1 MSILKMV
8 NETGTNRKRLED
20 KIDYLTAD
28 SKTDRGKLVGS
39 SNCISKFV
47 AEEMM
52 AVKKLTHKTGGR
64 MWIEIVVSATP
75 DDQNRPDAA
84 YMQLAKDFVGL
95 FAEYQTLYALHLDS
109 KIRHL
114 HFMINTVSVRTGKK
128 FSQSPSGL
136 QRLKANTN
144 DILMK
149 HGFEIIKIGAEQ
161 MLDLTD
167 HSADIGFDYL
177 EVEEPVMTEESVT
190 IGHDIDITKPGIILP
205 KAPTWAQIYPLRGWN
220 TMRYEATPAAPEI
233 PTQAQESTTV
243 ALPAAPE
250 MPVPA
255 QEPTAVTLPAE
266 RLSARPTIS
275 VDMGPHDRIHE
286 TGPVL
291 REETLEAVRE
301 LSATSTE
308 QLNAGANMAVALF
321 GAAQTRGFDVD
332 IAVNVAPT
340 IDIDFGQSIMP
351 EHPDIV
357 IGADV
362 TVDNENN

>member
-8 NETGTNRKRLED
+8 DERDTNLRRLYD
-20 KIDYLTAD
+20 KYDYLTAD
-28 SKTDRGKLVGS
+28 SKTDCGKLIGA
-39 SNCISKFV
+39 SNCITRFTV
-47 AEEMM
+47 EEMLE
-52 AVKKLTHKTGGR
+52 VKKLAHKSGGR
-64 MWIEIVVSATP
+64 MWMEIILSLTP
-75 DDQNRPDAA
+75 EDRRRPDGA
-84 YMQLAKDFVGL
+84 YMKLAEDFVSI
-95 FAEYQTLYALHLDS
+95 FEEYQMLYTVHRDT
-109 KIRHL
+109 KIRHI
-114 HFMINTVSVRTGKK
+114 HFMLNTVSVMSGQKY
-128 FSQSPSGL
+128 SQSPSDL
-136 QRLKANTN
+136 QRLKAKTN
-144 DILMK
+144 DILLK
-149 HGFEIIKIGAEQ
+149 HGFDIIRIGAEK
-161 MLDLTD
+161 MIDLTD
-167 HSADIGFDYL
+167 HSEDIGFDYL
-177 EVEEPVMTEESVT
+177 EIEEPVMTEESVT
-190 IGHDIDITKPGIILP
+190 IGHDIDITKSGIMLP

-220 TMRYEATPAAPEI
+220 TMTFEATPAAPEM
-233 PTQAQESTTV
+233 PTQTQEPTTV
-243 ALPAAPE
+243 TLPAAPE

-275 VDMGPHDRIHE
+275 VDLAPHYRIHE

-332 IAVNVAPT
+332 IAVSVAPT

-362 TVDNENN
+362 TVDNEDN